1 MMLSQAMHQYAPSS
15 HFQSLPSSNGD
26 VDPSTGMPHQP
37 SASAVQKAT
46 KQINGSAL
54 APIRRRISR
63 ACDQCNQLR
72 TKCDGKLPCQ
82 HCIDFTLKCEYAR
95 ERKKRGKASRKDI
108 QQAAAAAAAQQ
119 NGMVNSNASPTDQMR
134 VLNGVSR
141 SSDLPPPPRPGMVR
155 KPSSSVASTRTSLGD
170 LHDLSQHQIHHHH
183 LPAQHHHHH
192 HLPNPDSPSLQLN
205 HEGVPTG
212 MPMHFDR
219 MSPFQHQSSNGVGVG
234 AAPRML
240 PNPST
245 HGGMS
250 QPGST
255 TTSGFPANEFV
266 LSPQHQTHS
275 MNFPQNAASPLSGFL
290 GGHSPE
296 DGSPSWLAL
305 PSPPSPSFSTGVR
318 YPVLLPLLPH
328 VNTIIP
334 PILACDLLDLYFT
347 NPTTALF
354 QPASPYVLTH
364 VFRKQSVLHP
374 TNPRPTSPALLCA
387 MLWVAAQ
394 TCDAPFL
401 SASPAARGRVCQ
413 KLLELCISLLRP
425 LVHVAFTPSQHSH
438 GQHGPSAD
446 SENGSVGIGLG
457 GLGGGPAGSTGGRE
471 GVGAAGTLDDVLT
484 YAHLGIVISAS
495 EFKSASLRWWHAAWT
510 LARELKLNREVPH
523 ESMIEQMGDDLG
535 GRHSPS
541 DTSPGSV
548 HSHPTAAAGAVGR
561 LEMGEEEREERR
573 RTWWLLYIV
582 DRHLAL
588 CYNRPLAL
596 LDIDC
601 ENLYLPINDASWQ
614 NGDFFGAH
622 EPHNLYAQHPVSPT
636 NTGHSPEIHR
646 QTGPVFEITGTGLFE
661 FFLPLMT
668 ILGEVVDLHHARN
681 RPKFGTVRQAGT
693 EGTAM
698 FGEGYEVLVQH
709 ITQQLDTYARSL
721 QQYEAAHL
729 RPELKDSQE
738 GDVKLTESD
747 IQTKI
752 VVSYGTHVM
761 HVLHI
766 LLSGKWDPI
775 SMLDDDDL
783 WISSQSFIS
792 STTHAVSA
800 AEAISN
806 VLKYDPDL
814 SFMPYFFGIY
824 LLQGSFLLLLIA
836 DKLQGEASSAVV
848 TACET
853 IVRAHEI
860 CVVTLNTE
868 YQRNFRKV
876 MRSALC
882 QVRGRGAPEDME
894 DQKLKRREVLQLY
907 RWCGDGSGLAL

>member
-1 MMLSQAMHQYAPSS
+1 
-15 HFQSLPSSNGD
+15 
-26 VDPSTGMPHQP
+26 MPHQP
-37 SASAVQKAT
+37 SASAAQKAT
-46 KQINGSAL
+46 KQVRHRPYHSTQNNGGRINGIGQMNGSTL
-54 APIRRRISR
+54 GPIRRRISR

-82 HCIDFTLKCEYAR
+82 HCLDFTLKCEYAR

-108 QQAAAAAAAQQ
+108 QQAAAAAAAAATHQ
-119 NGMVNSNASPTDQMR
+119 NGMMNGNTSPTDQMHA
-134 VLNGVSR
+134 LNGASR
-141 SSDLPPPPRPGMVR
+141 PSDLPPPPRPGMIR
-155 KPSSSVASTRTSLGD
+155 KPSSSAASTRTSLGD
-170 LHDLSQHQIHHHH
+170 LHDMSQHQIHHHH
-183 LPAQHHHHH
+183 LPAQHQHHHHHHH
-192 HLPNPDSPSLQLN
+192 HLATPDSPSMQLN

-212 MPMHFDR
+212 MPIHFDR
-219 MSPFQHQSSNGVGVG
+219 MSPFQHQSPGGVGVG
-234 AAPRML
+234 ATPRML

-250 QPGST
+250 QPGSAT
-255 TTSGFPANEFV
+255 TNGFPANEFV
-266 LSPQHQTHS
+266 LSPQHQTHP

-290 GGHSPE
+290 GDHSPE
-296 DGSPSWLAL
+296 DGSPSWLSL
-305 PSPPSPSFSTGVR
+305 PSPPSPAFSAGVR

-334 PILACDLLDLYFT
+334 PLLACDLLDLYFT

-364 VFRKQSVLHP
+364 ILRKQSVLHP
-374 TNPRPTSPALLCA
+374 TNPRLTSPALLCA

-401 SASPAARGRVCQ
+401 SVSPAARGRVCQ

-438 GQHGPSAD
+438 GQHGSSAD

-471 GVGAAGTLDDVLT
+471 GAGAAGTLDDVLT

-495 EFKSASLRWWHAAWT
+495 EFKSASLRWWHTAWT
-510 LARELKLNREVPH
+510 LARELKLNREAPH
-523 ESMIEQMGDDLG
+523 ESMIEQM
-535 GRHSPS
+535 
-541 DTSPGSV
+541 
-548 HSHPTAAAGAVGR
+548 AAAGAVGR
-561 LEMGEEEREERR
+561 VVVGEEEREERR

-596 LDIDC
+596 LDADC
-601 ENLYLPINDASWQ
+601 EGLYLPIDDASWQ

-622 EPHNLYAQHPVSPT
+622 EPHNLYAQHPISPT
-636 NTGHSPEIHR
+636 NTSHPQQLHR
-646 QTGPVFEITGTGLFE
+646 QMGPVFEITGTGLFE

-681 RPKFGTVRQAGT
+681 RPRFGTIRQAGT
-693 EGTAM
+693 EGASV
-698 FGEGYEVLVQH
+698 FGEGYELLVQH

-729 RPELKDSQE
+729 RPDLKDGQE

-836 DKLQGEASSAVV
+836 DKLQGEASSAVI

-876 MRSALC
+876 MRSALS